1 MIMALM
7 TWENWI
13 GRSARISDL
22 LTPAALARFAAT
34 LDHDGPTQADAIG
47 SGFAAPQGIHWC
59 LCLPDTPTMDLGTDG
74 HPRRDESPDSF
85 MPPLPLPRR
94 MWAASDVHFHAPILA
109 GAAIERLSTIA
120 SISEKNGSTGQLFFV
135 DVTHDTMADGVLAVR
150 ETQSIVFRA
159 PAPITTPVP
168 TISAAPAPASA
179 PDLSSWQ
186 WQRKVTPNAAML
198 FRYSALTFNSHR
210 IHYDTPYAQ
219 QEEGYADLVV
229 HGPLTATL
237 LMDLAQRQLGINS
250 LRHFQMRA
258 ISPAFVNQTLYLVGK
273 PAEDGGWTLAAL
285 GPDGRTIMT
294 AKAG

>member
-1 MIMALM
+1 M

-13 GRSARISDL
+13 GRSAQFRDL
-22 LTPAALARFAAT
+22 LTPAALARFCAT
-34 LDHDGPTQADAIG
+34 LDHLWDMQGNAP
-47 SGFAAPQGIHWC
+47 AAPQGIHWC
-59 LCLPDTPTMDLGTDG
+59 LCLPDAPTAQLGTDG
-74 HPRRDESPDSF
+74 HPRRDDSPDSF

-94 MWAASDVHFHAPILA
+94 MWAASNVHFHAPISA
-109 GAAIERLSTIA
+109 GAAIDRTSTIA
-120 SISEKNGSTGQLFFV
+120 SITEKNGSTGQLFFV
-135 DVTHDTMADGVLAVR
+135 EVANDTMADGALAVR

-159 PAPITTPVP
+159 PAPIIKPVP
-168 TISAAPAPASA
+168 TIPAAPASA

-186 WQRKVTPNAAML
+186 WQRKVTPYAAML

-219 QEEGYADLVV
+219 HEEGYPDLVV

-237 LMDLAQRQLGINS
+237 LLDLAQRQLGINA
-250 LRHFQMRA
+250 LKHFQMRA
-258 ISPAFVNQTLYLVGK
+258 ISPAFVNQDLYLVGK